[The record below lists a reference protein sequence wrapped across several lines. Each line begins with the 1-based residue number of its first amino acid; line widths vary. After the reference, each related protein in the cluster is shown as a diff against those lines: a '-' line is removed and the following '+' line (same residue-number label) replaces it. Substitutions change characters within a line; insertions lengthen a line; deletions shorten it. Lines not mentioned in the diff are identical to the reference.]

1 MRRCLGA
8 EAVPGWMGLDAGIH
22 AVVAPALVALAQ
34 IEELARRVAVAIE
47 VDFQRGLLRLRERTR
62 EVASSMEQAVESGR
76 ELGVVRYLIDGL
88 ARTREVTS

>member
-1 MRRCLGA
+1 
-8 EAVPGWMGLDAGIH
+8 
-22 AVVAPALVALAQ
+22 VVAPALVALAQ